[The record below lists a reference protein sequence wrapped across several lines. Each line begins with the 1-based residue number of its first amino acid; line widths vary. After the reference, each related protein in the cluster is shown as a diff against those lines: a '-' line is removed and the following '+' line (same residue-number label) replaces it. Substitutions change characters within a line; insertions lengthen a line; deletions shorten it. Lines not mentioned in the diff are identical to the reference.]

1 MIVLVGF
8 MGAGKTTVGRL
19 LAGYLHLPFT
29 DTDDVVEQRAGRP
42 IPDVFRTD
50 GEEAFRDLEQAAVA
64 DVLAGPE
71 AVVSLGGGACGR
83 AATRRALAGHTVVHL
98 RVSLEQTRARTGGD
112 PNRPVLQRP
121 DLADLHA
128 ARQRAYEEVA
138 TVGVATDGRT
148 AEEVARDVL
157 AQIEP
162 AASEPGRAAPDP
174 EDR

>member
-19 LAGYLHLPFT
+19 LAAHLALPFT
-29 DTDDVVEQRAGRP
+29 DTDHVVEARAGRP
-42 IPDVFRTD
+42 IPEVFRTD
-50 GEEAFRDLEQAAVA
+50 GEDAFREAEERAVA

-83 AATRRALAGHTVVHL
+83 AATRERLREHTVVHL
-98 RVSLEQTRARTGGD
+98 RVSLEQTRARTAGD
-112 PNRPVLQRP
+112 ANRPLLQRP
-121 DLADLHA
+121 DLPQLHA
-128 ARQRAYEEVA
+128 ARQRLYDEVA
-138 TVGVATDGRT
+138 TVAVPTDGRT

-157 AQIEP
+157 RLIETQRT
-162 AASEPGRAAPDP
+162 ARDP